1 MEAIS
6 FHGSTLPA
14 SQPSTHG
21 MTSQRELSLIG
32 PVKTPER
39 VPAHLV
45 SLCRSSGEAVLLAI
59 RYGKKSQRQAANS
72 IGMEPAQLSRIVT
85 GSAHMPADLAVA
97 FAHAVGNWGWSQWC
111 AHSVGMDL
119 VARTESPEERLYRLE
134 SENAELRARAA
145 A

>member
-1 MEAIS
+1 MQ
-6 FHGSTLPA
+6 H
-14 SQPSTHG
+14 
-21 MTSQRELSLIG
+21 ELALIG
-32 PVKTPER
+32 PVKRPDR

-45 SLCRSSGEAVLLAI
+45 GLCQSSGEAVLLAI
-59 RYGKKSQRQAANS
+59 RYGKKSQRQVAGI

-85 GSAHMPADLAVA
+85 GGAHMPADLAVV

-119 VARTESPEERLYRLE
+119 VARSESPEERMARLE
-134 SENAELRARAA
+134 AENAELRARAA